1 MAARFGAQRLLWGSD
16 VGQSL
21 KWPYDS
27 KVAHARAA
35 ARLLNPAEQAAFLHD
50 NAARIHAPR

>member
-1 MAARFGAQRLLWGSD
+1 MADRFGAQRLLWGSD

-27 KVAHARAA
+27 KVAHAVAA
-35 ARLLNPAEQAAFLHD
+35 ARLLDGAGQAAFLHD
-50 NAARIHAPR
+50 NAARIHARR